1 MPAGLVRTE
10 QETKADK
17 DIGVWRI
24 RLACPRPS
32 YFDPRDL
39 CRYVDGDPDLTEFR
53 PGDLDAL
60 EAAIV
65 ARVSDSS
72 ILEESL
78 SAQITIQTFIQ
89 TQTWYTAFLGK
100 ADRKPADTAAFC
112 TNALSTLYAAGL
124 NRFDASLVLRAMA
137 DQMPGVAT
145 LPRDVAITAANCGG
159 LVDKAVKLPG

>member
-1 MPAGLVRTE
+1 MRTE

-17 DIGVWRI
+17 DIGVWHI

-39 CRYVDGDPDLTEFR
+39 CRYADGNPDQTRFA
-53 PGDLDAL
+53 PDAL
-60 EAAIV
+60 DELEADIV
-65 ARVSDSS
+65 TRVSDSS

-89 TQTWYTAFLGK
+89 TQAWYTGLPRQGGQEAG
-100 ADRKPADTAAFC
+100 RH
-112 TNALSTLYAAGL
+112 AGL
-124 NRFDASLVLRAMA
+124 LRQRPEHPLRRRPQTASTPRWCCAPMA
-137 DQMPGVAT
+137 GRCPDRH
-145 LPRDVAITAANCGG
+145 LPKDVAVTAANCGS